1 MRSGSEEGEKI
12 VKIFFDIFFKEMNEE
27 TAKLVVGILKKFGIT
42 KSDIEFKDCF
52 NYLMKDITEKKI
64 DILEKKLNDFVF

>member
-12 VKIFFDIFFKEMNEE
+12 VKIFFDIFFKELNEE
-27 TAKLVVGILKKFGIT
+27 TAKLVVKIKKKNGIT

-52 NYLMKDITEKKI
+52 NYLVKDIT
-64 DILEKKLNDFVF
+64 